1 MRHPYRN
8 CMLLSSAEQ
17 GPLADRPGAALLE
30 PDLYNRL
37 PTGEPLSGKP

>member
-1 MRHPYRN
+1 MRTIRTAAA
-8 CMLLSSAEQ
+8 CCLSSAEH

-37 PTGEPLSGKP
+37 PTGH